1 MGKIKVHALDV
12 GHGDAVI
19 ISLKNEKC
27 VRNILIDGGK
37 ATRGPNK
44 INEKLKEVK
53 SLDGIIVT
61 HVDNDHIGGVLNF
74 IKDINDT
81 KDKLKKRE
89 KLFFLEEVKEFFVI
103 FNKFDDN
110 LISYKQGRTLQDQ
123 LISFKKALRLF
134 YGKKCKLLKSYD
146 IAKEIVLDGESPGIP
161 IIIHSVSTR
170 SKVDL
175 IDNSKAYI
183 TILTPS
189 KEDVIKN
196 MVNWNECEINNK
208 KSNAEIINKA
218 SISFLLEYADKK
230 VLISGDAYIKD
241 ILNNLELIGRDKIS
255 KIDLIKLPHH
265 GSYENNIRLKELLNN
280 YNCEKVFVCADG
292 SYNLPDKRVIEELDC
307 EIACTSKLK
316 EDYLKIAKKNKYTL
330 N

>member
-1 MGKIKVHALDV
+1 MKEVKVYALDV

-19 ISLKNEKC
+19 ISLRSGSYI
-27 VRNILIDGGK
+27 RNILIDGGNG
-37 ATRGPNK
+37 TRGLSK
-44 INEKLKEVK
+44 INEKLEELKT
-53 SLDGIIVT
+53 LDGIIVT
-61 HVDNDHIGGVLNF
+61 HVDNDHIGGVLKF
-74 IKDINDT
+74 IEDINNI
-81 KDKLKKRE
+81 KDKLKKRK

-110 LISYKQGRTLQDQ
+110 LISYKQGRNLQDQ
-123 LISFKKALRLF
+123 LISFKNALGLF
-134 YGKKCKLLKSYD
+134 CRKKCKLLKSYD
-146 IAKEIVLDGESPGIP
+146 IAKAIVLGGEIP
-161 IIIHSVSTR
+161 IIVHSVSTR
-170 SKVDL
+170 PKVDL

-196 MVNWNECEINNK
+196 MVNWNEYEINNK

-230 VLISGDAYIKD
+230 ILMSGDAYIKD

-265 GSYENNIRLKELLNN
+265 GSYENNIELNELLIN
-280 YNCEKVFVCADG
+280 YNCRQAFVCADG
-292 SYNLPDKRVIEELDC
+292 SYNLPDKRVIEEADC
-307 EIACTSKLK
+307 EIACTSDLRK
-316 EDYLKIAKKNKYTL
+316 DYLKIDKKNEYIL
-330 N
+330 H